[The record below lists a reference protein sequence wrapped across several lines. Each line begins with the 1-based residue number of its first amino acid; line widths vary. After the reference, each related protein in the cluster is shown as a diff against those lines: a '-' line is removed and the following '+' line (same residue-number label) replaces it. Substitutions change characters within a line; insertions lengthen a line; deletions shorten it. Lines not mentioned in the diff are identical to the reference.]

1 MKKFII
7 KNSFILMMILI
18 NNNLLN
24 KKDIY
29 FLKLKKKKNKKPFQ
43 DGVTIN
49 LNLIIKNN
57 KKAIFFFYPKVK
69 EFLIKIQ
76 SINLNNLKFKN
87 YNNKHK
93 I

>member
-7 KNSFILMMILI
+7 KNSYILMMILI

-57 KKAIFFFYPKVK
+57 KKAIFFFLSKSQRV
-69 EFLIKIQ
+69 F
-76 SINLNNLKFKN
+76 
-87 YNNKHK
+87 NKDIEHK
-93 I
+93 S